1 MDTSLRNVAKR
12 KWMAKRGYGVAAEGD
27 TLRRRITRAAA
38 GTRSWGVHLYNK
50 LHGTGDRLDLLSDPY
65 RTRPDGEPCKVLSL
79 RDDGSMD
86 RRSSWYSGNDGL
98 TKARSAFAEPGSAGR
113 AKRGS
118 GRPPSCR
125 SLADSL
131 SAAH

>member
-27 TLRRRITRAAA
+27 TAAREDHS
-38 GTRSWGVHLYNK
+38 GRGRYPKLGVHLYNK